1 MHTNGKIAFAA
12 GGLALVA
19 VGGIM
24 AWIIMNNVKSEDP
37 VAEIYQGGKLL
48 KTVPLNENSEFTV
61 NCEIGY
67 NVITICNGKIS
78 VSAADCPDKVCV
90 GRGGISGGAPIVCLP
105 HRLEIHVV
113 NGKSAVDVDV

>member
-19 VGGIM
+19 VGGVV
-24 AWIIMNNVKSEDP
+24 AWIIMNNVNYEDP
-37 VAEIYQGGKLL
+37 VAEIYQNSKLL
-48 KTVPLNENSEFTV
+48 KIVPLNENSEFTV

-67 NVITICNGKIS
+67 NVITISNGKIS

-90 GRGGISGGAPIVCLP
+90 DRGEISGGAPIVCLP
-105 HRLEIHVV
+105 HRLEIRVV
-113 NGKSAVDVDV
+113 NGKSVVDVDI